1 MMDCFVPV
9 KPIKFELAV
18 KEELPELYENLTKY
32 LADGFSA
39 DSKDFVI
46 RLYFSME
53 LLKLLEDLYN
63 KEGREGLRNFRKT
76 QILANA
82 AHENSHEDSDAPVNT
97 GMARG
102 S

>member
-9 KPIKFELAV
+9 KPIEFELAV
-18 KEELPELYENLTKY
+18 KEELPELYESLTKY

-53 LLKLLEDLYN
+53 LLKLLEDLYD
-63 KEGREGLRNFRKT
+63 KEGREGLQNFRKT

-82 AHENSHEDSDAPVNT
+82 AHENSHEDSKVPANT
-97 GMARG
+97 DMARG
-102 S
+102 L